1 LLATEKTNIKLPL
14 VVLAVL
20 LWGNSTIVAEDVPQ
34 SVTATW
40 ATFDPRVE
48 PLDVHVIRT
57 WFEEEIEL
65 QHVRYVV
72 GTFRGKKTRVT
83 AFFARPKDGNQ
94 LPGIVQVHGGGQR
107 ALTETVKFWA
117 SHGYAAIAVNWG
129 EHPIGETGALNTDWA
144 GIAAGFYDPKH
155 HNDVSPGKTTL
166 YDHPY
171 PWNSSWLLYSAAARR
186 AITFLENRP
195 DINRHRI
202 GVTGHSMGG
211 RITVLT
217 AIDPRVKAASPSVGG
232 SGYLYE
238 DIRGIPRSARRMM
251 ADVDL
256 YNRTI
261 DCKSYW
267 PSIRCP
273 LLFLGATNDFNSPI
287 EKVIDGFRTLPE
299 ANGALAF
306 APHKNHRFT
315 TDTYAA
321 RVRWFQTHLKD
332 AFQFPKLASSQ
343 LVLKTSDGIPRF
355 RVQPDVSIP
364 YKIKAVAIYYGFA
377 RDPRTRFW
385 RAADVTKVDASYEAL
400 CPVMELDEPLF
411 AFANITYDTGETLQ
425 MPRGYEPTALLTV
438 ASECR
443 RAFPQQLQQAG
454 VKANGQRQRLI
465 DDFSAGWRDWSQV
478 GVRHRE
484 HWNYTTHKINDPA
497 FFGPRGAELVFDIET
512 TVAGNT
518 LAVVMETDKWRGYTR
533 RKTEHYTALVTLPK
547 VGKQNVRLA
556 TSSFVS
562 PDGKPLVN
570 YDRVS
575 GLILTPGD
583 KERPEAVK
591 THWQGKVPTFDN
603 LRWEGGTF
611 ASRPK
616 PYLP

>member
-1 LLATEKTNIKLPL
+1 MKS
-14 VVLAVL
+14 VL
-20 LWGNSTIVAEDVPQ
+20 LFLTILFLGNTVVAQDVPQ
-34 SVTATW
+34 NVTATW
-40 ATFDPRVE
+40 AAFDPRAE
-48 PLDVHVIRT
+48 PLEVEVLRT
-57 WFEEEIEL
+57 WSEDDIKL

-72 GTFRGKKTRVT
+72 GTFRGKKTRVA
-83 AFFARPKDGNQ
+83 AFFARPKDGKQ

-129 EHPIGETGALNTDWA
+129 EHPIGETGALNTDWM
-144 GIAAGFYDPKH
+144 GIAAGFHDPKH
-155 HNDVSPGKTTL
+155 HNDVSSGKGTL
-166 YDHPY
+166 YDTPH
-171 PWNSSWLLYSAAARR
+171 PWNSSWLLYAAAARR
-186 AITFLENRP
+186 AITFLERRP
-195 DINRHRI
+195 NVDGDRI
-202 GVTGHSMGG
+202 GITGHSMGG

-232 SGYLYE
+232 SGSLYE
-238 DIRGIPRSARRMM
+238 DIRGVPRSARRMM
-251 ADVDL
+251 ADVHL
-256 YNRTI
+256 YKRTI

-267 PSIRCP
+267 PLIRCP
-273 LLFLGATNDFNSPI
+273 LLFLGATNDFNSPM
-287 EKVIDGFRTLPE
+287 EKVIDGFQSLPQPG
-299 ANGALAF
+299 GALAF

-315 TDTYAA
+315 ADTYAA
-321 RVRWFQTHLKD
+321 RVRWFQSHLKHD
-332 AFQFPKLASSQ
+332 FQFPELATSQ

-355 RVQPDVSIP
+355 RVQPDVSVP
-364 YKIKAVAIYYGFA
+364 YKLKSVAIYYGFA

-385 RAADVTKVDASYEAL
+385 RAADVAKVDGSYEAL

-411 AFANITYDTGETLQ
+411 AFANITYDTGKTLQ
-425 MPRGYEPTALLTV
+425 MPRGFEPTSLLTV
-438 ASECR
+438 ASEVR
-443 RAFPQQLQQAG
+443 QAFPQQMQQSG

-497 FFGPRGAELVFDIET
+497 FFGPRGADLVFDIET
-512 TVAGNT
+512 TAAGDT

-547 VGKQNVRLA
+547 VGKQTVRLA
-556 TSSFVS
+556 TTSFVS
-562 PDGKPLVN
+562 PDGKPLAN

-583 KERPEAVK
+583 KEKPETVK
-591 THWQGKVPTFDN
+591 SHWQGTVPTFAN
-603 LRWEGGTF
+603 LRWERGTF
-611 ASRPK
+611 DPRPK